1 MVQIQSVG
9 VEGRPGDQVRVL
21 FPVQPV
27 PCQGA
32 ADGGHVH
39 PELMGPPCLRPQPQ
53 EGQAAFRSKYLIVGD
68 GPGTVRPDAPAHH
81 RIRVPAD
88 GGVDS
93 AGFRI
98 RTADA
103 HRPVLPAKP
112 LRVERVPEPVVDV
125 AALGYHHQS
134 GGALVQPVHR
144 VEHEVRAPLPGQ
156 GSGHGG
162 RVRQEIGGVGRHT
175 GRLVHH
181 QQMAI
186 LPDDGQGPG
195 PRRGAHPGRTVVA
208 GLHLQH
214 VAGVKDIHCTGM
226 DAVDPDAVLRPGQP
240 GYGVGGDMERSLQD
254 MPDRGAVLF
263 RRQGI

>member
-1 MVQIQSVG
+1 MQIALQCVLRVG
-9 VEGRPGDQVRVL
+9 VPRN
-21 FPVQPV
+21 
-27 PCQGA
+27 
-32 ADGGHVH
+32 HH
-39 PELMGPPCLRPQPQ
+39 
-53 EGQAAFRSKYLIVGD
+53 K
-68 GPGTVRPDAPAHH
+68 PA
-81 RIRVPAD
+81 
-88 GGVDS
+88 
-93 AGFRI
+93 
-98 RTADA
+98 
-103 HRPVLPAKP
+103 
-112 LRVERVPEPVVDV
+112 
-125 AALGYHHQS
+125 
-134 GGALVQPVHR
+134 GALVQPVHR

-162 RVRQEIGGVGRHT
+162 RVRQEMGGVGRHT